1 MNMGTGVGMAMVVD
15 ITIMMMTMTMTII
28 IMARAGTVIGIGTV
42 VPGAIDHLAMR
53 SSSTKPPEHQ
63 VAVLDVSQTL

>member
-1 MNMGTGVGMAMVVD
+1 MGTGAGMAMVVD
-15 ITIMMMTMTMTII
+15 ITIMMMTMTII

-63 VAVLDVSQTL
+63 AAVLDVSQTLCIVL

>member
-1 MNMGTGVGMAMVVD
+1 MTMGTGAGMAMVVD
-15 ITIMMMTMTMTII
+15 ITIMMMTMTII
-28 IMARAGTVIGIGTV
+28 IMAREGTVIGIGTV

-63 VAVLDVSQTL
+63 AAVLDVSQTL